1 MTKKFEAM
9 KKQTKNLKWIGVL
22 SLIATLSYG
31 QSNTTQNVD
40 FGISSHSLVGVD
52 ASTLSFD
59 FGTPTTAGDGY
70 SLTSAA
76 ASTNLY
82 YSYMPT
88 GNGNNNTAV
97 VKVQFTNIPQG
108 FDVVLTVDNSGVSSL
123 ASATYGS
130 IGTVVSGFE
139 TTGSGTAVGSSPST
153 IIEDIGASY
162 TGTAYYTL
170 SYSASV
176 SDYSSL
182 ETTTSNGANA
192 PTITYTITN

>member
-1 MTKKFEAM
+1 M
-9 KKQTKNLKWIGVL
+9 KKQIKNLKWISVF

-31 QSNTTQNVD
+31 QSYDQQTVD
-40 FGISSHSLVGVD
+40 FGISTHSLVGVD
-52 ASTLSFD
+52 ANSLTFN
-59 FGTPTTAGDGY
+59 FGTPTSAGDGY

-108 FDVVLTVDNSGVSSL
+108 VDVVLTVDNSGVSSL
-123 ASATYGS
+123 SSTTYGS
-130 IGTVVSGFE
+130 VGTVVSGFE
-139 TTGSGTAVGSSPST
+139 TTGSGTAVGSSPSS
-153 IIEDIGASY
+153 IIENIGASY

-170 SYSASV
+170 SYTASV
-176 SDYSSL
+176 NDYSSL
-182 ETTTSNGANA
+182 EQTSSNGANA

>member
-1 MTKKFEAM
+1 M
-9 KKQTKNLKWIGVL
+9 KKQIKNLKWISVF

-31 QSNTTQNVD
+31 QSYDQQTVD

-52 ASTLSFD
+52 ANSLTFN
-59 FGTPTTAGDGY
+59 FGTPTSAGDGY

-108 FDVVLTVDNSGVSSL
+108 VDVVLTVDNSGVSSL
-123 ASATYGS
+123 SSTTYGS
-130 IGTVVSGFE
+130 VGTVVSGFE
-139 TTGSGTAVGSSPST
+139 TTGSGTAVGSSPSS
-153 IIEDIGASY
+153 IIENIGASY

-170 SYSASV
+170 SYTASV
-176 SDYSSL
+176 NDYSSL
-182 ETTTSNGANA
+182 EPTSSNGANA

>member
-1 MTKKFEAM
+1 M
-9 KKQTKNLKWIGVL
+9 KKQIKNLKWISVF

-31 QSNTTQNVD
+31 QTYDQQTVL

-52 ASTLSFD
+52 ANSLTFN
-59 FGTPTTAGDGY
+59 FGTPTSAGDGY
-70 SLTSAA
+70 SLSSAA

-108 FDVVLTVDNSGVSSL
+108 VDVVLTVNNSGVSSL
-123 ASATYGS
+123 SSTTYGS
-130 IGTVVSGFE
+130 VGTVVSGFE
-139 TTGSGTAVGSSPST
+139 TTGSGTAVGSSPSS
-153 IIEDIGASY
+153 IIENIGASY

-170 SYSASV
+170 SYTASV
-176 SDYSSL
+176 NDYSSL
-182 ETTTSNGANA
+182 EPTSSNGANA

>member
-1 MTKKFEAM
+1 M
-9 KKQTKNLKWIGVL
+9 KKQIKNLKWISVF

-31 QSNTTQNVD
+31 QSYDQQTVD

-52 ASTLSFD
+52 ANSLTFN
-59 FGTPTTAGDGY
+59 FGTPTSAGDGY
-70 SLTSAA
+70 SLSSAA

-108 FDVVLTVDNSGVSSL
+108 VDVVLTVDNSGVSSL
-123 ASATYGS
+123 SSTTYGS
-130 IGTVVSGFE
+130 VGTVVSGFE
-139 TTGSGTAVGSSPST
+139 TTGSGTAVGSSPSS
-153 IIEDIGASY
+153 IIENIGASY

-170 SYSASV
+170 SYTASV
-176 SDYSSL
+176 NDYSSL
-182 ETTTSNGANA
+182 EPTSSNGANA

>member
-1 MTKKFEAM
+1 M
-9 KKQTKNLKWIGVL
+9 KKQIKNLKWISVF

-31 QSNTTQNVD
+31 QSYDQQTVD
-40 FGISSHSLVGVD
+40 FGISTHSLVGVD
-52 ASTLSFD
+52 ANSLTFN
-59 FGTPTTAGDGY
+59 FGTPTSAGDGY
-70 SLTSAA
+70 SLSSAA

-108 FDVVLTVDNSGVSSL
+108 VDVVLTVDNSGVSSL
-123 ASATYGS
+123 SSTTYGS
-130 IGTVVSGFE
+130 VGTVVSGFE
-139 TTGSGTAVGSSPST
+139 TTGSGTAVGSSPSS
-153 IIEDIGASY
+153 IIENIGASY

-170 SYSASV
+170 SYTASV
-176 SDYSSL
+176 NDYSSL
-182 ETTTSNGANA
+182 EQTSNNGANA

>member
-1 MTKKFEAM
+1 MNKI
-9 KKQTKNLKWIGVL
+9 KNLKWIGVF

-31 QSNTTQNVD
+31 QSYDEQTVD
-40 FGISSHSLVGVD
+40 FGINSHSLVGVD
-52 ASTLSFD
+52 ANSLTFD

-70 SLTSAA
+70 SATSAA
-76 ASTNLY
+76 ATTNLY

-108 FDVVLTVDNSGVSSL
+108 IDVVLTVDNSGVSSL
-123 ASATYGS
+123 SSTTYGTL
-130 IGTVVSGFE
+130 GTVVSGFE
-139 TTGSGTAVGSSPST
+139 TSGSGTSVGSTPSD

-170 SYSASV
+170 SYTASI
-176 SDYSSL
+176 SDYADL
-182 ETTTSNGANA
+182 EQTISNGANA

>member
-1 MTKKFEAM
+1 MNKI
-9 KKQTKNLKWIGVL
+9 KNLKWIGVF

-31 QSNTTQNVD
+31 QAYDEQTVD
-40 FGISSHSLVGVD
+40 FGISTHSLVGVD
-52 ASTLSFD
+52 ANSLTFD

-70 SLTSAA
+70 STTSAA
-76 ASTNLY
+76 ATTNLY

-97 VKVQFTNIPQG
+97 VKVQFTNIPTG
-108 FDVVLTVDNSGVSSL
+108 IDVVLTVDNSGVSSL
-123 ASATYGS
+123 SSTTYGTL
-130 IGTVVSGFE
+130 GTVVSGFE
-139 TTGSGTAVGSSPST
+139 TSGSGTAVGSSPSS

-170 SYSASV
+170 SYTASV
-176 SDYSSL
+176 SDYSGL
-182 ETTTSNGANA
+182 EQTTSNGANA

>member
-1 MTKKFEAM
+1 MNKI
-9 KKQTKNLKWIGVL
+9 KNLKWIAVF
-22 SLIATLSYG
+22 SLITTHSYG
-31 QSNTTQNVD
+31 QAYDEQTVD

-52 ASTLSFD
+52 ANSLTFD

-70 SLTSAA
+70 STTSAA
-76 ASTNLY
+76 ATTNLY

-108 FDVVLTVDNSGVSSL
+108 IDVVLTVDNSGVSSL
-123 ASATYGS
+123 SSTTYGTL
-130 IGTVVSGFE
+130 GTVVSGFE
-139 TTGSGTAVGSSPST
+139 TSGSGTAVGSSPSS

-170 SYSASV
+170 SYTASV
-176 SDYSSL
+176 SDYSGL
-182 ETTTSNGANA
+182 EQTTSNGANA

>member
-1 MTKKFEAM
+1 M
-9 KKQTKNLKWIGVL
+9 KKQIKNLKWISVF

-31 QSNTTQNVD
+31 QSYDQQTVD

-52 ASTLSFD
+52 ANSLTFN
-59 FGTPTTAGDGY
+59 FGTPTSAGDGY

-108 FDVVLTVDNSGVSSL
+108 VDVVLTVDNSGVSSL
-123 ASATYGS
+123 SSTTYGS
-130 IGTVVSGFE
+130 VGTVVSGFE
-139 TTGSGTAVGSSPST
+139 TTGSGTAVGSSPSS
-153 IIEDIGASY
+153 IIENIGASY

-170 SYSASV
+170 SYTASV
-176 SDYSSL
+176 NDYSSL
-182 ETTTSNGANA
+182 EQTSSNGANA

>member
-1 MTKKFEAM
+1 M
-9 KKQTKNLKWIGVL
+9 KKQIKNLKWISVF

-31 QSNTTQNVD
+31 QSYDQQTVD
-40 FGISSHSLVGVD
+40 FGISTHSLVGVD
-52 ASTLSFD
+52 ANSLTFN
-59 FGTPTTAGDGY
+59 FGTPTSAGDGY
-70 SLTSAA
+70 SLSSAA

-108 FDVVLTVDNSGVSSL
+108 VDVVLTVDNSGVSSL
-123 ASATYGS
+123 SSTTYGS
-130 IGTVVSGFE
+130 VGTVVSGFE
-139 TTGSGTAVGSSPST
+139 TTGSGTAVGSSPSS
-153 IIEDIGASY
+153 IIENIGASY

-170 SYSASV
+170 SYTASV
-176 SDYSSL
+176 NDYSSL
-182 ETTTSNGANA
+182 EPTSSNGANA

>member
-1 MTKKFEAM
+1 MNKI
-9 KKQTKNLKWIGVL
+9 KNLKWIGVF

-31 QSNTTQNVD
+31 QSNTSQTVD

-52 ASTLSFD
+52 ASSLTFD
-59 FGTPTTAGDGY
+59 FGTPATAGDGY
-70 SLTSAA
+70 STTSAA
-76 ASTNLY
+76 ATTNLY

-108 FDVVLTVDNSGVSSL
+108 IDVVLTVDNSGVSSL
-123 ASATYGS
+123 SSTTYGTL
-130 IGTVVSGFE
+130 GTVVSGFE
-139 TTGSGTAVGSSPST
+139 TSGSGASVGASPSS

-170 SYSASV
+170 SYTASV
-176 SDYSSL
+176 SDYSGL
-182 ETTTSNGANA
+182 EQTTSNGANA

>member
-1 MTKKFEAM
+1 M
-9 KKQTKNLKWIGVL
+9 KKQIKNLKWISVF

-31 QSNTTQNVD
+31 QSYDQQTVG

-52 ASTLSFD
+52 ANSLTFN
-59 FGTPTTAGDGY
+59 FGTPTSAGDGY

-108 FDVVLTVDNSGVSSL
+108 VDVVLTVDNSGVSSL
-123 ASATYGS
+123 SSTTYGS
-130 IGTVVSGFE
+130 VGTVVSGFE
-139 TTGSGTAVGSSPST
+139 TTGSGTAVGSSPSS
-153 IIEDIGASY
+153 IIENIGASY

-170 SYSASV
+170 SYTASV
-176 SDYSSL
+176 NDYSSL
-182 ETTTSNGANA
+182 EPTSSNGANA

>member
-1 MTKKFEAM
+1 MNKI
-9 KKQTKNLKWIGVL
+9 KNLKWIGVF

-31 QSNTTQNVD
+31 QAYDEQTVD

-52 ASTLSFD
+52 ANSLTFD

-70 SLTSAA
+70 STTSAA
-76 ASTNLY
+76 ATTNLY

-97 VKVQFTNIPQG
+97 VKVQFTNIPTG
-108 FDVVLTVDNSGVSSL
+108 IDVVLTVDNSGVSSL
-123 ASATYGS
+123 SSTTYGTL
-130 IGTVVSGFE
+130 GTVVSGFE
-139 TTGSGTAVGSSPST
+139 TSGSGTAVGSSPSS

-170 SYSASV
+170 SYTASV
-176 SDYSSL
+176 SDYSGL
-182 ETTTSNGANA
+182 EQTTSNGANA
-192 PTITYTITN
+192 PTITYTIAN

>member
-1 MTKKFEAM
+1 M
-9 KKQTKNLKWIGVL
+9 KKQIKNLKWISVF

-31 QSNTTQNVD
+31 QSYDQQTVD
-40 FGISSHSLVGVD
+40 FGISTHSLVGVD
-52 ASTLSFD
+52 ANSLTFN
-59 FGTPTTAGDGY
+59 FGTPTSAGDGY

-108 FDVVLTVDNSGVSSL
+108 VDVVLTVDNSGVSSL
-123 ASATYGS
+123 SSTTYGS
-130 IGTVVSGFE
+130 VGTVVSGFE
-139 TTGSGTAVGSSPST
+139 TTGSGTAVGSSPSS
-153 IIEDIGASY
+153 IIENIGASY

-170 SYSASV
+170 SYTASV
-176 SDYSSL
+176 NDYSSL
-182 ETTTSNGANA
+182 EQTSNNGANA

>member
-1 MTKKFEAM
+1 M
-9 KKQTKNLKWIGVL
+9 KKQIKNLKWISVF

-31 QSNTTQNVD
+31 QSYDQQTVD
-40 FGISSHSLVGVD
+40 FGISTHSLVGVD
-52 ASTLSFD
+52 ANSLTFN
-59 FGTPTTAGDGY
+59 FGTPTSAGDGY

-108 FDVVLTVDNSGVSSL
+108 VDVVLTVDNSGVSSL
-123 ASATYGS
+123 SSTTYGS
-130 IGTVVSGFE
+130 VGTVVSGFE
-139 TTGSGTAVGSSPST
+139 TTGSGTAVGSSPSS
-153 IIEDIGASY
+153 IIENIGASY

-170 SYSASV
+170 SYTASV
-176 SDYSSL
+176 NDYSSL
-182 ETTTSNGANA
+182 EPTSSNGANA

>member
-1 MTKKFEAM
+1 M
-9 KKQTKNLKWIGVL
+9 KKQIKNLKWISVF

-31 QSNTTQNVD
+31 QSYDQQTVD
-40 FGISSHSLVGVD
+40 FGISTHSLVGVD
-52 ASTLSFD
+52 ANSLTFN
-59 FGTPTTAGDGY
+59 FGTPTSAGDGY
-70 SLTSAA
+70 SLSSAA

-108 FDVVLTVDNSGVSSL
+108 VDVVLTVNNSGVSSL
-123 ASATYGS
+123 SSTTYGS
-130 IGTVVSGFE
+130 VGTVVSGFE
-139 TTGSGTAVGSSPST
+139 TTGSGTAVGSSPSS
-153 IIEDIGASY
+153 IIENIGASY

-170 SYSASV
+170 SYTASV
-176 SDYSSL
+176 NDYSSL
-182 ETTTSNGANA
+182 EPTSSNGANA

>member
-1 MTKKFEAM
+1 MNKI
-9 KKQTKNLKWIGVL
+9 KNLKWIAVF
-22 SLIATLSYG
+22 SLITTHSYG
-31 QSNTTQNVD
+31 QAYDEQTVD

-52 ASTLSFD
+52 ANSLTFD

-70 SLTSAA
+70 STTSAA
-76 ASTNLY
+76 ATTNLY

-97 VKVQFTNIPQG
+97 VKVQFTNIPTG
-108 FDVVLTVDNSGVSSL
+108 IDVVLTVDNSGVSSL
-123 ASATYGS
+123 SSTTYGTL
-130 IGTVVSGFE
+130 GTVVSGFE
-139 TTGSGTAVGSSPST
+139 TSGSGTAVGSSPSS

-170 SYSASV
+170 SYTASV
-176 SDYSSL
+176 SDYSGL
-182 ETTTSNGANA
+182 EQTTSNGANA

>member
-1 MTKKFEAM
+1 MNKI
-9 KKQTKNLKWIGVL
+9 KNLKWIGVF

-31 QSNTTQNVD
+31 QSNTSQTVD
-40 FGISSHSLVGVD
+40 FGIDSHSLVGVD
-52 ASTLSFD
+52 ASSLTFD

-70 SLTSAA
+70 STTSAA
-76 ASTNLY
+76 ATTNLY

-97 VKVQFTNIPQG
+97 VKVQFTNIPTG
-108 FDVVLTVDNSGVSSL
+108 IDVVLTVDNSGVSSL
-123 ASATYGS
+123 SSTTYGTL
-130 IGTVVSGFE
+130 GTVVSGFE
-139 TTGSGTAVGSSPST
+139 TSGSGTAVGSSPSS

-170 SYSASV
+170 SYTASV
-176 SDYSSL
+176 SDYSGL
-182 ETTTSNGANA
+182 EQTTSNGANA

>member
-1 MTKKFEAM
+1 M
-9 KKQTKNLKWIGVL
+9 KKQIKNLKWISVF

-31 QSNTTQNVD
+31 QSYDQQTVD
-40 FGISSHSLVGVD
+40 FGISTHSLVGVD
-52 ASTLSFD
+52 ANSLTFN
-59 FGTPTTAGDGY
+59 FGTPTSAGDGY
-70 SLTSAA
+70 SLSSAA

-108 FDVVLTVDNSGVSSL
+108 VDVVLTVDNSGVSSL
-123 ASATYGS
+123 SSTTYGS
-130 IGTVVSGFE
+130 VGTVVSGFE
-139 TTGSGTAVGSSPST
+139 TTGSGTAVGSSPSS
-153 IIEDIGASY
+153 IIENIGASY

-170 SYSASV
+170 SYTASV
-176 SDYSSL
+176 NDYSSL
-182 ETTTSNGANA
+182 EQTSSNGANA

>member
-1 MTKKFEAM
+1 M
-9 KKQTKNLKWIGVL
+9 KKQIKNLKWISVF

-31 QSNTTQNVD
+31 QSYDQQTVD
-40 FGISSHSLVGVD
+40 FGISTHSLVGVD
-52 ASTLSFD
+52 ANSLTFN
-59 FGTPTTAGDGY
+59 FGTPTSAGDGY
-70 SLTSAA
+70 SLSSAA

-108 FDVVLTVDNSGVSSL
+108 VDVVLTVNNSGVSSL
-123 ASATYGS
+123 SSTTYGS
-130 IGTVVSGFE
+130 VGTVVSGFE
-139 TTGSGTAVGSSPST
+139 TTGSGTAVGSSPSS
-153 IIEDIGASY
+153 IIENIGASY

-170 SYSASV
+170 SYTASV
-176 SDYSSL
+176 NDYSSL
-182 ETTTSNGANA
+182 EQTSSNGANA

>member
-1 MTKKFEAM
+1 M
-9 KKQTKNLKWIGVL
+9 KKQIKNLKWISVF
-22 SLIATLSYG
+22 SLIATLSYS
-31 QSNTTQNVD
+31 QTYDQQTVL

-52 ASTLSFD
+52 ANSLTFN
-59 FGTPTTAGDGY
+59 FGTPTSAGDGY

-108 FDVVLTVDNSGVSSL
+108 VDVVLTVDNSGVSSL
-123 ASATYGS
+123 SSTTYGS
-130 IGTVVSGFE
+130 VGTVVSGFE
-139 TTGSGTAVGSSPST
+139 TTGSGTAVGSSPSS
-153 IIEDIGASY
+153 IIENIGASY

-170 SYSASV
+170 SYTASV
-176 SDYSSL
+176 NDYSSL
-182 ETTTSNGANA
+182 EQTSSNGANA

>member
-1 MTKKFEAM
+1 M
-9 KKQTKNLKWIGVL
+9 KKQIKNLKWISVF

-31 QSNTTQNVD
+31 QSYDQQTVD

-52 ASTLSFD
+52 ANSLTFN
-59 FGTPTTAGDGY
+59 FGTPTSAGDGY
-70 SLTSAA
+70 SLSSAA

-108 FDVVLTVDNSGVSSL
+108 VDVVLTVDNSGVSSL
-123 ASATYGS
+123 SSTTYGS
-130 IGTVVSGFE
+130 VGTVVSGFE
-139 TTGSGTAVGSSPST
+139 TTGSGTAVGSSPSS
-153 IIEDIGASY
+153 IIENIGASY

-170 SYSASV
+170 SYTASV
-176 SDYSSL
+176 NDYSSL
-182 ETTTSNGANA
+182 EQTSSNGANA

>member
-1 MTKKFEAM
+1 M
-9 KKQTKNLKWIGVL
+9 KNIKNLKWIGVF
-22 SLIATLSYG
+22 SLIATFSYG
-31 QSNTTQNVD
+31 QAYDEQTVD

-52 ASTLSFD
+52 ANSLTFD

-70 SLTSAA
+70 STTSAA
-76 ASTNLY
+76 ATTNLY

-108 FDVVLTVDNSGVSSL
+108 IDVVLTVDNSGVSSL
-123 ASATYGS
+123 SSTTYGTL
-130 IGTVVSGFE
+130 GTVVSGFE
-139 TTGSGTAVGSSPST
+139 TSGSGTSVGSTPSS

-170 SYSASV
+170 SYTASV

-182 ETTTSNGANA
+182 EQTTSNGANA

>member
-1 MTKKFEAM
+1 MNKI
-9 KKQTKNLKWIGVL
+9 KNLKWIGVF

-31 QSNTTQNVD
+31 QSNTSQTVD

-52 ASTLSFD
+52 ANSLTFD

-70 SLTSAA
+70 STTSAA
-76 ASTNLY
+76 ATTNLY

-108 FDVVLTVDNSGVSSL
+108 IDVVLTVDNSGVSSL
-123 ASATYGS
+123 SSTTYGTL
-130 IGTVVSGFE
+130 GTVVSGFE
-139 TTGSGTAVGSSPST
+139 TSGSGTSVGSSPSS

-170 SYSASV
+170 SYTASV
-176 SDYSSL
+176 SDYSGL
-182 ETTTSNGANA
+182 EQTTSNGANA

>member
-1 MTKKFEAM
+1 MNKI
-9 KKQTKNLKWIGVL
+9 KNLKWIGVF

-31 QSNTTQNVD
+31 QAYDEQTVD

-52 ASTLSFD
+52 ANSLTFD

-70 SLTSAA
+70 STTSAA
-76 ASTNLY
+76 ATTNLY

-108 FDVVLTVDNSGVSSL
+108 IDVVLTVDNSGVSSL
-123 ASATYGS
+123 SSTTYGTL
-130 IGTVVSGFE
+130 GTVVSGFE
-139 TTGSGTAVGSSPST
+139 TSGSGTSVGSSPSS

-170 SYSASV
+170 SYTASV

-182 ETTTSNGANA
+182 EQTTSNGASA

>member
-1 MTKKFEAM
+1 MNKI
-9 KKQTKNLKWIGVL
+9 KNLKWIGVF

-31 QSNTTQNVD
+31 QAYDEQTVD

-52 ASTLSFD
+52 ANSLTFD

-70 SLTSAA
+70 STTSAA
-76 ASTNLY
+76 ATTNLY

-97 VKVQFTNIPQG
+97 VKVQFTNIPTG
-108 FDVVLTVDNSGVSSL
+108 IDVVLTVDNSGVSSL
-123 ASATYGS
+123 SSTTYGTL
-130 IGTVVSGFE
+130 GTVVSGFE
-139 TTGSGTAVGSSPST
+139 TSGSGTAVGSSPSS

-170 SYSASV
+170 SYTASV

-182 ETTTSNGANA
+182 EQTTSNGASA

>member
-1 MTKKFEAM
+1 M
-9 KKQTKNLKWIGVL
+9 KKIKNLKWIGVF
-22 SLIATLSYG
+22 SLIATFSYG
-31 QSNTTQNVD
+31 QAYDEQTVD

-52 ASTLSFD
+52 ANSLTFD

-70 SLTSAA
+70 STTSAA
-76 ASTNLY
+76 ATTNLY

-108 FDVVLTVDNSGVSSL
+108 IDVVLTVDNSGVSSL
-123 ASATYGS
+123 SSTTYGTL
-130 IGTVVSGFE
+130 GTVVSGFE
-139 TTGSGTAVGSSPST
+139 TSGSGTSVGSTPSS

-170 SYSASV
+170 SYTASV

-182 ETTTSNGANA
+182 EQTTSNGANA

>member
-1 MTKKFEAM
+1 MNKI
-9 KKQTKNLKWIGVL
+9 KNLKWIGVF

-31 QSNTTQNVD
+31 QAYDEQTVD

-52 ASTLSFD
+52 ANSLTFD

-70 SLTSAA
+70 STTSAA
-76 ASTNLY
+76 ATTNLY

-97 VKVQFTNIPQG
+97 VKVQFTNIPTG
-108 FDVVLTVDNSGVSSL
+108 IDVVLTVDNSGVSSL
-123 ASATYGS
+123 SSTTYGTL
-130 IGTVVSGFE
+130 GTVVSGFE
-139 TTGSGTAVGSSPST
+139 TSGSGTAVGSSPSS

-170 SYSASV
+170 SYTASV
-176 SDYSSL
+176 SDYSGL
-182 ETTTSNGANA
+182 EQTTSNGANA

>member
-1 MTKKFEAM
+1 M
-9 KKQTKNLKWIGVL
+9 KKQIKNLKWISVF

-31 QSNTTQNVD
+31 QSYDQQTVD
-40 FGISSHSLVGVD
+40 FGISTHSLVGVD
-52 ASTLSFD
+52 ANSLTFN
-59 FGTPTTAGDGY
+59 FGTPTSAGDGY
-70 SLTSAA
+70 SLSSAA

-108 FDVVLTVDNSGVSSL
+108 VDVVLTVDNSGVSSL
-123 ASATYGS
+123 SSTTYGS
-130 IGTVVSGFE
+130 VGTVVSGFE
-139 TTGSGTAVGSSPST
+139 TTGSGTAVGSSPSS

-170 SYSASV
+170 SYTASV
-176 SDYSSL
+176 NDYSSL
-182 ETTTSNGANA
+182 EQTSSNGANA

>member
-1 MTKKFEAM
+1 MNKI
-9 KKQTKNLKWIGVL
+9 KNLKWIGVF

-31 QSNTTQNVD
+31 QTYDEQTVD

-52 ASTLSFD
+52 ANSLTFD

-70 SLTSAA
+70 STTSAA
-76 ASTNLY
+76 ATTNLY

-97 VKVQFTNIPQG
+97 VKVQFTNIPTG
-108 FDVVLTVDNSGVSSL
+108 IDVVLTVDNSGVSSL
-123 ASATYGS
+123 SSNTYGTL
-130 IGTVVSGFE
+130 GTVVSGFE
-139 TTGSGTAVGSSPST
+139 TSGSGTAVGSSPSS

-170 SYSASV
+170 SYTASV
-176 SDYSSL
+176 SDYSGL
-182 ETTTSNGANA
+182 EQTTSNGANA

>member
-1 MTKKFEAM
+1 MNKI
-9 KKQTKNLKWIGVL
+9 KNLKWIGVF

-31 QSNTTQNVD
+31 QSNTSQTVD

-52 ASTLSFD
+52 ANSLTFD

-70 SLTSAA
+70 STTSAA
-76 ASTNLY
+76 ATTNLY

-97 VKVQFTNIPQG
+97 VKVQFTNIPTG
-108 FDVVLTVDNSGVSSL
+108 IDVVLTVDNSGVSSL
-123 ASATYGS
+123 SSTTYGTL
-130 IGTVVSGFE
+130 GTVVSGFE
-139 TTGSGTAVGSSPST
+139 TSGSGTAVGSSPSS

-170 SYSASV
+170 SYTASV
-176 SDYSSL
+176 SDYSGL
-182 ETTTSNGANA
+182 EQTTSNGANA

>member
-1 MTKKFEAM
+1 M
-9 KKQTKNLKWIGVL
+9 KKKLKNIKWISVF

-31 QSNTTQNVD
+31 QGFNQQTVD
-40 FGISSHSLVGVD
+40 FGVASHSLVGVD
-52 ASTLSFD
+52 ANSLTFD
-59 FGTPTTAGDGY
+59 FGTPTSAGDGY

-123 ASATYGS
+123 AEATYGS

>member
-1 MTKKFEAM
+1 MNKI
-9 KKQTKNLKWIGVL
+9 KNLKWIGVF

-31 QSNTTQNVD
+31 QAYDEQTVD

-52 ASTLSFD
+52 ANSLTFD

-70 SLTSAA
+70 STTSAA
-76 ASTNLY
+76 ATTNLY

-97 VKVQFTNIPQG
+97 VKVQFTNIPTG
-108 FDVVLTVDNSGVSSL
+108 IDVVLTVDNSGVSSL
-123 ASATYGS
+123 SSNTYGTL
-130 IGTVVSGFE
+130 GTVVSGFE
-139 TTGSGTAVGSSPST
+139 TSGSGTAVGSSPSS

-170 SYSASV
+170 SYTASV
-176 SDYSSL
+176 SDYSGL
-182 ETTTSNGANA
+182 EQTTSNGANA

>member
-1 MTKKFEAM
+1 MNKI
-9 KKQTKNLKWIGVL
+9 KNLKWIGVF

-31 QSNTTQNVD
+31 QSNTSQTVD
-40 FGISSHSLVGVD
+40 FGIDSHSLVGVD
-52 ASTLSFD
+52 ASSLTFD

-70 SLTSAA
+70 STTSAA
-76 ASTNLY
+76 ATTNLY
-82 YSYMPT
+82 YSDMPT

-108 FDVVLTVDNSGVSSL
+108 IDVVLTVDNSGVSSL
-123 ASATYGS
+123 SSTTYGTL
-130 IGTVVSGFE
+130 GTVVSGFE
-139 TTGSGTAVGSSPST
+139 TSGSGAAVGSSPSS

-170 SYSASV
+170 SYTASV
-176 SDYSSL
+176 SDYSGL
-182 ETTTSNGANA
+182 EQTTSNGANA

>member
-1 MTKKFEAM
+1 MNKI
-9 KKQTKNLKWIGVL
+9 KNLKWIGVF

-31 QSNTTQNVD
+31 QTYDEQTVD

-52 ASTLSFD
+52 ANSLTFD

-70 SLTSAA
+70 STTSAA
-76 ASTNLY
+76 ATTNLY

-97 VKVQFTNIPQG
+97 VKVQFTNIPTG
-108 FDVVLTVDNSGVSSL
+108 IDVVLTVDNSGVSSL
-123 ASATYGS
+123 SSNTYGS
-130 IGTVVSGFE
+130 LGTVVSGFE
-139 TTGSGTAVGSSPST
+139 TSGSGTAVGSSPSS

-170 SYSASV
+170 SYTASV
-176 SDYSSL
+176 SDYSGL
-182 ETTTSNGANA
+182 EQTTSNGANA